1 MKPRTFTNNPEHTM
15 LDHDEIVKRRV
26 TRAIST
32 CKHIPMDREKRTH
45 KVAGYMET
53 EMQRE
58 KNPDQVAETIQ
69 DLQEQVQ
76 DLQKEVAQRKK
87 RANEGLAGRLRRH
100 I

>member
-1 MKPRTFTNNPEHTM
+1 MN
-15 LDHDEIVKRRV
+15 HDEIVKRRV
-26 TRAIST
+26 TRAIAT
-32 CKHIPMDREKRTH
+32 CKHIPLDREKRAH

-76 DLQKEVAQRKK
+76 HLQREVVQQKH
-87 RANEGLAGRLRRH
+87 RANEGLLGRIRRKL
-100 I
+100 

>member
-1 MKPRTFTNNPEHTM
+1 M
-15 LDHDEIVKRRV
+15 DHNEIVKRRV

-32 CKHIPMDREKRTH
+32 CKHIPMDREKRAH

-76 DLQKEVAQRKK
+76 DLHREIAQQKH
-87 RANEGLAGRLRRH
+87 RANEGLLGRIRRKL
-100 I
+100 

>member
-1 MKPRTFTNNPEHTM
+1 M
-15 LDHDEIVKRRV
+15 LNHDEIVKRRV
-26 TRAIST
+26 TRAIAT
-32 CKHIPMDREKRTH
+32 CKHIPMDREKRAH

-58 KNPDQVAETIQ
+58 KNPDRVAETIQ

-76 DLQKEVAQRKK
+76 DLQKEVAQHKH

>member
-1 MKPRTFTNNPEHTM
+1 M
-15 LDHDEIVKRRV
+15 LNHDEIVKRRV

-32 CKHIPMDREKRTH
+32 CKHIPLDRNKRAH

-58 KNPDQVAETIQ
+58 KNPDRVAETIQ

-76 DLQKEVAQRKK
+76 HLQKEVAQQKH

-100 I
+100 L

>member
-1 MKPRTFTNNPEHTM
+1 MMN
-15 LDHDEIVKRRV
+15 HDEIVKRRV

-32 CKHIPMDREKRTH
+32 CKHIPMDRDKRAH

-58 KNPDQVAETIQ
+58 KNPDRVAETIQ

-76 DLQKEVAQRKK
+76 HLQREVAQQKH
-87 RANEGLAGRLRRH
+87 RANEGLLGRIRRNL
-100 I
+100 

>member
-1 MKPRTFTNNPEHTM
+1 M
-15 LDHDEIVKRRV
+15 DHNEIVKRRV

-32 CKHIPMDREKRTH
+32 CKHIPMDREKRAH

-76 DLQKEVAQRKK
+76 DLHREIAQQKH
-87 RANEGLAGRLRRH
+87 RANEGLLGRIRRKLW
-100 I
+100 

>member
-1 MKPRTFTNNPEHTM
+1 MMN
-15 LDHDEIVKRRV
+15 HDEIVKRRV

-32 CKHIPMDREKRTH
+32 CKHIPLDRNKRAH

-76 DLQKEVAQRKK
+76 HLQEEVAQQKH
-87 RANEGLAGRLRRH
+87 RANEGLLGRIRRNL
-100 I
+100 

>member
-1 MKPRTFTNNPEHTM
+1 MMNHNET
-15 LDHDEIVKRRV
+15 VKFRV

-32 CKHIPMDREKRTH
+32 CKHIPMDREKRAH

-76 DLQKEVAQRKK
+76 DLQMEVAQQKH
-87 RANEGLAGRLRRH
+87 RANEGLAGWLRRH

>member
-1 MKPRTFTNNPEHTM
+1 M
-15 LDHDEIVKRRV
+15 DHNEIIKYRV

-32 CKHIPMDREKRTH
+32 CKHIPMDREKRAH

-76 DLQKEVAQRKK
+76 DLHREIAQQKH
-87 RANEGLAGRLRRH
+87 RANEGLLGRIRRKLC
-100 I
+100 

>member
-1 MKPRTFTNNPEHTM
+1 MMN
-15 LDHDEIVKRRV
+15 HDEIVKRRV

-32 CKHIPMDREKRTH
+32 CKHIPLDRDKRAH

-76 DLQKEVAQRKK
+76 HLQEEVAEWKHEAQSSIRSRLK
-87 RANEGLAGRLRRH
+87 RL
-100 I
+100 ITKS

>member
-1 MKPRTFTNNPEHTM
+1 M
-15 LDHDEIVKRRV
+15 DHNEIVKRRV
-26 TRAIST
+26 TRAIAT
-32 CKHIPMDREKRTH
+32 CKHIPMDRDKRAH

-76 DLQKEVAQRKK
+76 HLQEEVAQQKH
-87 RANEGLAGRLRRH
+87 RANEGLTGWLRRH
-100 I
+100 L

>member
-1 MKPRTFTNNPEHTM
+1 MMSHNET
-15 LDHDEIVKRRV
+15 VKFRV
-26 TRAIST
+26 TRAIAT
-32 CKHIPMDREKRTH
+32 CKHIPMDREKRAH

-76 DLQKEVAQRKK
+76 DLQKEIVQQKH

-100 I
+100 L

>member
-1 MKPRTFTNNPEHTM
+1 MN
-15 LDHDEIVKRRV
+15 HDEVVKFRV

-32 CKHIPMDREKRTH
+32 CKHIPLDRNKRAH

-58 KNPDQVAETIQ
+58 KNPDRVAETIQ

-76 DLQKEVAQRKK
+76 HLQKEVAQQKK
-87 RANEGLAGRLRRH
+87 RANEGLTGWLRRH

>member
-1 MKPRTFTNNPEHTM
+1 M

-26 TRAIST
+26 VRAIST
-32 CKHIPMDREKRTH
+32 CKHIPLDRNKRAH

-76 DLQKEVAQRKK
+76 HLQEEVAQQKH
-87 RANEGLAGRLRRH
+87 RANEGLTGWLRRH
-100 I
+100 L

>member
-1 MKPRTFTNNPEHTM
+1 
-15 LDHDEIVKRRV
+15 
-26 TRAIST
+26 
-32 CKHIPMDREKRTH
+32 MDRDKRAH

-76 DLQKEVAQRKK
+76 DLHREIAQQKH
-87 RANEGLAGRLRRH
+87 RANEGLMGRIRRKL
-100 I
+100 

>member
-1 MKPRTFTNNPEHTM
+1 M
-15 LDHDEIVKRRV
+15 LNHDEIVKRRV

-32 CKHIPMDREKRTH
+32 CKHIPLDRDKRAH

-58 KNPDQVAETIQ
+58 KNPDRVAETIQ

-76 DLQKEVAQRKK
+76 HLQKEVAQQKH

>member
-1 MKPRTFTNNPEHTM
+1 M
-15 LDHDEIVKRRV
+15 DHNEIVKRRV

-32 CKHIPMDREKRTH
+32 CKHIPMDREKRAH

-76 DLQKEVAQRKK
+76 DLQREVAQQKH
-87 RANEGLAGRLRRH
+87 RANEGLTGRIRRKLC
-100 I
+100 

>member
-1 MKPRTFTNNPEHTM
+1 MMN
-15 LDHDEIVKRRV
+15 HDEIVKRRV

-32 CKHIPMDREKRTH
+32 CKHIPMDREKRAH

-58 KNPDQVAETIQ
+58 KNPDRVAETIQ

-76 DLQKEVAQRKK
+76 DLQKEVAQQKH

-100 I
+100 L

>member
-1 MKPRTFTNNPEHTM
+1 MN
-15 LDHDEIVKRRV
+15 HDEIVKRRV

-32 CKHIPMDREKRTH
+32 CKHIPLDRDKRAH

-58 KNPDQVAETIQ
+58 KNPDRVAETIQ

-76 DLQKEVAQRKK
+76 DLQKEVAQQKP

-100 I
+100 LW

>member
-1 MKPRTFTNNPEHTM
+1 M
-15 LDHDEIVKRRV
+15 DHDEIVKRRV

-45 KVAGYMET
+45 KIAGYMEM

-76 DLQKEVAQRKK
+76 DLQKEVAQRKH

-100 I
+100 LW